1 MVVAVTESRKEG
13 GVSATIRDAVNTH
26 YVIDVSQFAG
36 GALTCTGN
44 LEAAAKHGGDN
55 FKLVA
60 SSEQGVIGGSGEVN
74 LK

>member
-1 MVVAVTESRKEG
+1 MVVAVTESRAEG
-13 GVSATIRDAVNTH
+13 GVSATITDGVNTYH
-26 YVIDVSQFAG
+26 VSDVSQFVG

-44 LEAAAKHGGDN
+44 PEAAAKHGGDN

-60 SSEQGVIGGSGEVN
+60 YSEQGVIGGSGEVN